1 MLRTRL
7 AALATISVLTLT
19 STAAMA
25 WETYVPAFGGQ
36 GRPYVWTTA
45 RIRDFAILNVD
56 GSNPWVSFDQSIAEG
71 CAALI
76 RADPGVRVG
85 GISSVGQT
93 DFHVSLPGQNAQQ
106 TNTMLSIL
114 LWAKAQNMPVRIRL
128 TGVSNNVIC
137 GLASVETCSDP
148 ATCAD
153 PPTNP

>member
-25 WETYVPAFGGQ
+25 WETFVPPFNGPGQ
-36 GRPYVWTTA
+36 PYVWTTA
-45 RIRDFAILNVD
+45 RIRDVAMLTTD
-56 GSNPWVSFDQSIAEG
+56 GDNPWVSFDQSIAEG
-71 CAALI
+71 CAALM
-76 RADPGVRVG
+76 RADIGVRVG
-85 GISSVGQT
+85 GLTVGQT
-93 DFHVSLPGQNAQQ
+93 DFHVNLPGQNAQQ
-106 TNTMLSIL
+106 SNTMLSII

-128 TGVSNNVIC
+128 AGSSNGRLC
-137 GLASVETCSDP
+137 GLASIETCSDP

>member
-25 WETYVPAFGGQ
+25 WETYVPPFGGQ
-36 GRPYVWTTA
+36 GQPYVWTTA
-45 RIRDFAILNVD
+45 RIRDVAILDV
-56 GSNPWVSFDQSIAEG
+56 GGQNPWVSFDQSIAEG

-76 RADPGVRVG
+76 RADPRVRVG
-85 GISSVGQT
+85 GLTAGQT
-93 DFHVSLPGQNAQQ
+93 DFHVILPGQNAQQ
-106 TNTMLSIL
+106 SNTMLSIL

-128 TGVSNNVIC
+128 AGSSNGFIC
-137 GLASVETCSDP
+137 GLASIETCSDP

>member
-1 MLRTRL
+1 MLRSRL

-25 WETYVPAFGGQ
+25 WETYVPPFGGQ

-56 GSNPWVSFDQSIAEG
+56 GSNPWVSFDQSIADG
-71 CAALI
+71 CAAL
-76 RADPGVRVG
+76 RRVEPGLNAA
-85 GISSVGQT
+85 SVTLGQT
-93 DFHVSLPGQNAQQ
+93 DFHVNLPGP
-106 TNTMLSIL
+106 TPSFSNTMLSIL
-114 LWAKAQNMPVRIRL
+114 LWAKAQNMPVRVRL
-128 TGVSNNVIC
+128 AASPQGSLC
-137 GLASVETCSDP
+137 SLASIETCSDP